1 MQKITPFLWFDH
13 EAEEAMHFYASIFK
27 NSKINKVV
35 RYGDAGPGPKGTVMT
50 ADFEIEG
57 QTFTALN
64 GGPLFKFNESV
75 SFVVNCETQAEVNEL
90 WEKLSAG
97 GKTSQCGWLKDK
109 FGLSWQIVPTVL
121 PELLSDPDPAK
132 SQRVMRAMLQ
142 MTKIDIAK
150 LKEAY
155 GA

>member
-1 MQKITPFLWFDH
+1 
-13 EAEEAMHFYASIFK
+13 
-27 NSKINKVV
+27 
-35 RYGDAGPGPKGTVMT
+35 MT

-57 QTFTALN
+57 QTFTALK

-121 PELLSDPDPAK
+121 PELLSYPDPVK

-150 LKEAY
+150 LRAAY
-155 GA
+155 AG